1 MRKEVTIQPCK
12 SETALV
18 IWRRVRRMIR
28 QVLPF
33 IQVLAALF
41 TIAVATKTFGWW

>member
-1 MRKEVTIQPCK
+1 MRKEGIIQWFK
-12 SETALV
+12 SETVLT

-33 IQVLAALF
+33 IQFVAALF